1 MPCSFFFFSRRGD
14 YLLFRAFNAMLESSE
29 QCRFL
34 ANDLRKRLAGEFE
47 VSLPSNVFESG
58 ISDDAGVVVWLEKR
72 DGTGAGI

>member
-1 MPCSFFFFSRRGD
+1 
-14 YLLFRAFNAMLESSE
+14 MLESSE